1 MARSKEVEAIV
12 SSGIALHNMGV
23 SNWALSKAQALS
35 ALDKFEIEKISVLG
49 GDVYELNDGE
59 PESNRDNWYCDRE
72 PDEAFENFVA
82 RSISKARVYISNY
95 RNPNQKQEMFVI
107 VAEQNDTDIQKT
119 TPRDSAVLQAIEN
132 QFPNMSNRRF
142 ARYQMSKVDWLR
154 NLWKQPEL
162 NRMVGNQNMNMARF
176 VTYLFRFMQIFKIA
190 RFQIFFVT
198 KTSVHALVGWP
209 DDGRVDYDENE
220 EVQEVAWDV
229 QEFENYEDTFL
240 LAEYL

>member
-72 PDEAFENFVA
+72 PDEAFENYVA

-107 VAEQNDTDIQKT
+107 VAEQKDTGIQKT
-119 TPRDSAVLQAIEN
+119 TIKDASFLQAIEN
-132 QFPNMSNRRF
+132 QFPNMSH
-142 ARYQMSKVDWLR
+142 S
-154 NLWKQPEL
+154 
-162 NRMVGNQNMNMARF
+162 RF
-176 VTYLFRFMQIFKIA
+176 VQSRMIK
-190 RFQIFFVT
+190 RDT
-198 KTSVHALVGWP
+198 K
-209 DDGRVDYDENE
+209 
-220 EVQEVAWDV
+220 
-229 QEFENYEDTFL
+229 
-240 LAEYL
+240 